1 MTTPRRPHGGRPR
14 VLVIV
19 QNLSV
24 PFDRRVWLE
33 CQTLCASGYDV
44 TVVCPT
50 GEGTEAEQT
59 VDGVRIVAYRAFA
72 PGGSALSYAAEY
84 GWSFLATSW
93 LALRERRAGR
103 FDVVQACNPPDIFW
117 ALARWLRFRD
127 GTRFVFDHHDLCPE
141 LFRSRFGA
149 GKRPLLRGLLFLE
162 RQTFSAADRVISTN
176 ESYAEVALTRGG
188 KAAEHVT
195 VVRTGP
201 DVDRLKRRAPSPELR
216 HGRPHL
222 VAYLGVM
229 GPQDGVE
236 LIVEAADVIVNRMGR
251 RDVSFCLMG
260 SGDARPQLLAERD
273 RRGLRDYVDL
283 PGRVSDEVVTEVLST
298 ADLGLCPD
306 PLNPLNDVSTMNKTM
321 EYMAFELPVVAFDL
335 RETRIS
341 AQDAARYV
349 TPNVVEE
356 YARAIIELLD
366 DPDARAEMGRLGR
379 QRVEEQL
386 GWSHQQGAY
395 QAVFDELTG
404 VHSAPVRPVPAPA
417 AEAARASQPATSEA

>member
-1 MTTPRRPHGGRPR
+1 M
-14 VLVIV
+14 LVIV
-19 QNLSV
+19 QNLPV

-33 CQTLCASGYDV
+33 CQTLCAAGYDV

-59 VDGVRIVAYRAFA
+59 VDGVRIVAYPSFA
-72 PGGSALSYAAEY
+72 PGGSALSYAGEY
-84 GWSFLATSW
+84 GYSFLATAR
-93 LALRERRAGR
+93 LALRERRRAGR

-117 ALARWLRFRD
+117 PLARWLRLRD
-127 GTRFVFDHHDLCPE
+127 DTRFVFDHHDLCPE

-149 GKRPLLRGLLFLE
+149 GRRPLLRGLLFLE
-162 RQTFSAADRVISTN
+162 RQTFSAADWVISTN

-188 KAAEHVT
+188 KAPAHVT

-201 DVDRLKRRAPSPELR
+201 DVDRLKRRAPDPELR
-216 HGRPHL
+216 RGRPHL

-236 LIVEAADVIVNRMGR
+236 LIIEAADVIVNRMGR

-260 SGDARPQLLAERD
+260 SGDERPRLIAERD
-273 RRGLRDYVDL
+273 RWGLRDHVDL
-283 PGRVSDEVVTEVLST
+283 PGRVSDEVVAEVLST

-335 RETRIS
+335 RETRVS

-356 YARAIIELLD
+356 YAAAIVELLD
-366 DPDARAEMGRLGR
+366 DPAARERMGRFGR

-386 GWSHQQGAY
+386 GWSYQRGAY
-395 QAVFDELTG
+395 QAVFDELAG

-417 AEAARASQPATSEA
+417 AEAARATEPATSEA